1 MQRRPERKALRAAGV
16 VAALGFVAMW
26 VVPDL
31 GHAVALFVA
40 ALMIDVALLWRALS
54 DACCAMEQGETLCE
68 VRCLLCKKLM
78 YFVPGDEERLALCHP
93 CSLWTRLERD
103 KVTRGHG
110 DGVTA
115 EVVA

>member
-1 MQRRPERKALRAAGV
+1 
-16 VAALGFVAMW
+16 
-26 VVPDL
+26 
-31 GHAVALFVA
+31 
-40 ALMIDVALLWRALS
+40 
-54 DACCAMEQGETLCE
+54 